1 MSVLTSSPPGTNRD
15 SATSFG
21 GVPSLHGMDDSIVV
35 QYRTK
40 PETADENQRL
50 VEAVYAEL
58 ALRQPEGLRY
68 STYRLSDGVTFVHV
82 AQGPGRAA
90 LGEVAAFQ
98 EFQRD
103 IASRVEDGPNAT
115 PATLIGSYQS

>member
-1 MSVLTSSPPGTNRD
+1 
-15 SATSFG
+15 
-21 GVPSLHGMDDSIVV
+21 
-35 QYRTK
+35 
-40 PETADENQRL
+40 
-50 VEAVYAEL
+50 VYAEL